1 MPKRKE
7 REKIVE
13 RWIFSH
19 VQETFFCMRE
29 REFYREEDFSPSV
42 EKFLLSRHAHEGE
55 RERKRQ
61 GGDKH

>member
-1 MPKRKE
+1 MCKKLSSACE
-7 REKIVE
+7 RENSIG
-13 RWIFSH
+13 
-19 VQETFFCMRE
+19 
-29 REFYREEDFSPSV
+29 EEDFSPSI